1 MAAAGVG
8 YVPGK
13 RALLDSEAPSGGP
26 VSDLN
31 ALVTE
36 NAAFFIAG
44 LVLALGALAVAL
56 VLVARRARRLEARLD
71 ALTRGEDGRDLAGVL
86 DAHLAKVLAV
96 ARRQDELDAHAVVL
110 DAQAGRSV
118 QGVGVVRFNTFE
130 DTGGNQS
137 FALALVDPAGN
148 GVILNSLHARNQT
161 RLYARV
167 VRAGAAEG
175 ALSAE
180 EAEALQLAAD
190 PRPRAL
196 SRSRPR

>member
-1 MAAAGVG
+1 M
-8 YVPGK
+8 
-13 RALLDSEAPSGGP
+13 
-26 VSDLN
+26 SDLN

-36 NAAFFIAG
+36 NAALFLAV
-44 LVLALGALAVAL
+44 LVISGAALAVAL
-56 VLVARRARRLEARLD
+56 VMVARRAGRLDARID

-96 ARRQDELDAHAVVL
+96 SRRQDELDAHSVVL
-110 DAQAGRSV
+110 DTQAGRAV
-118 QGVGVVRFNTFE
+118 QGVALVRFNTFE

-137 FALALVDPAGN
+137 FALALVDPAGD

-161 RLYARV
+161 RLYGRA

-180 EAEALQLAAD
+180 EAEALRIATA
-190 PRPRAL
+190 RAHG
-196 SRSRPR
+196 R

>member
-1 MAAAGVG
+1 
-8 YVPGK
+8 
-13 RALLDSEAPSGGP
+13 

-44 LVLALGALAVAL
+44 LALVVGALAVAL
-56 VLVARRARRLEARLD
+56 VLVARRARRLEERLD
-71 ALTRGEDGRDLAGVL
+71 GLTRGEDGRNLAGVL

-96 ARRQDELDAHAVVL
+96 ARRQDELDAHGVL
-110 DAQAGRSV
+110 LDTQAGRSV
-118 QGVGVVRFNTFE
+118 QGVALVRFNTFE

-137 FALALVDPAGN
+137 FVLALVDPAGN

-161 RLYARV
+161 RLYARA

-175 ALSAE
+175 TLSDE
-180 EAEALQLAAD
+180 EAQALELAAA
-190 PRPRAL
+190 RA
-196 SRSRPR
+196 RGH